1 MADKYKIYASEVS
14 AQNKAALLTICTAQE
29 VQNRMRNLLK
39 VHDIS
44 FTQLT
49 ILHILD
55 ELPSNEITVN
65 TIRQLMI
72 DDSPNVSRSLN
83 KLASK
88 DLINKERSTKDQR
101 VVYISIT
108 EAGKK
113 LHLDCDHLLFAEN
126 LLDLPDKESAALVE
140 TLMKV

>member
-1 MADKYKIYASEVS
+1 MADKTKIITSNVS
-14 AQNKAALLTICTAQE
+14 VQNKVALLTICTAQE
-29 VQNRMRNLLK
+29 LQNKVQGLLK
-39 VHDIS
+39 KYDIS

-55 ELPSNEITVN
+55 ELADEEMTVN
-65 TIRQLMI
+65 QIRQYMV

-88 DLINKERSTKDQR
+88 GLVAKNRSTEDQR

-108 EAGKK
+108 EDGKK
-113 LHLDCDHLLFAEN
+113 FHIECDQRLFRKN
-126 LLDLPDKESAALVE
+126 LLDLPDEESQKMVE
-140 TLMKV
+140 MLMKI